1 MNHVEIQSPIQF
13 KTDEKAKAFGPE
25 LVISVSVSH
34 LLITI
39 NASANFAIYCAK
51 VQTYN
56 LTHAYCK
63 SQIKLNETQKKN
75 KFGNLTIIN
84 ASAFCKL
91 RNILC

>member
-1 MNHVEIQSPIQF
+1 MTVEDQKIDIKYYDVILMNYVEIQSPIHF

-51 VQTYN
+51 VSTYN

-63 SQIKLNETQKKN
+63 IPN
-75 KFGNLTIIN
+75 KHE
-84 ASAFCKL
+84 
-91 RNILC
+91 

>member
-1 MNHVEIQSPIQF
+1 MNYVEIQSPIHF

-51 VQTYN
+51 VSTYN
-56 LTHAYCK
+56 LT
-63 SQIKLNETQKKN
+63 
-75 KFGNLTIIN
+75 
-84 ASAFCKL
+84 
-91 RNILC
+91 

>member
-1 MNHVEIQSPIQF
+1 MKYVKIQSPIHF

-51 VQTYN
+51 VSTYKHN
-56 LTHAYCK
+56 HK
-63 SQIKLNETQKKN
+63 
-75 KFGNLTIIN
+75 
-84 ASAFCKL
+84 
-91 RNILC
+91 